1 MCYGYFFRTGL
12 FLSPP
17 QTIICKWIY
26 GVRDIYTVFCI
37 FYSQKLRVFQGIY
50 LPFLNAKFLWNH
62 TLAKSIEHYA
72 ADSKERM
79 SNIPEYL
86 SNIPEYL
93 SNIPEYLSKNQ
104 LNPSESAIYDF

>member
-1 MCYGYFFRTGL
+1 MDIR
-12 FLSPP
+12 
-17 QTIICKWIY
+17 CK
-26 GVRDIYTVFCI
+26 GYTVFCI

-62 TLAKSIEHYA
+62 TLGKSIEHYA

-86 SNIPEYL
+86 T
-93 SNIPEYLSKNQ
+93 KNQ
-104 LNPSESAIYDF
+104 LNPSESAINDF

>member
-1 MCYGYFFRTGL
+1 MDIR
-12 FLSPP
+12 
-17 QTIICKWIY
+17 CK
-26 GVRDIYTVFCI
+26 GYTVFCI

-93 SNIPEYLSKNQ
+93 SKNQ